1 MGAMNE
7 IRLPEASA
15 VEAGRFDHHALSAKL
30 ERLARLPG
38 ENVSIGEISRAF
50 GDSAFGALM
59 LVLGLIG
66 ILPSLPGTSTVVGVA
81 VMVVAVQLV
90 MGASTL
96 WLPRRLSEK
105 TFPRSA
111 LTALLERTE
120 RPLRWVEAWS
130 SPRLP
135 AWFTPLGRRLIGLL
149 CLVMAVA
156 LALPLPLLNFVPGLS
171 IVFFALGLLQR
182 DGVAVLL
189 GVLTV
194 IATLV
199 GVFFL
204 GWLTVWVASLWS

>member
-1 MGAMNE
+1 MNE
-7 IRLPEASA
+7 IRLPAAPA
-15 VEAGRFDHHALSAKL
+15 VEAARLDNHALSAKL

-38 ENVSIGEISRAF
+38 ERVSIGELAREF

-66 ILPSLPGTSTVVGVA
+66 ILPSLPGTSTVVGIA
-81 VMVVAVQLV
+81 VMVVAVQLT

-105 TFPRSA
+105 SFPRSA
-111 LTALLERTE
+111 LTALLERTR
-120 RPLRWVEAWS
+120 RPFRWVEAWS
-130 SPRLP
+130 IPRLHW
-135 AWFTPLGRRLIGLL
+135 WFTPLGRRLIGVL
-149 CLVMAVA
+149 CLVMAAA
-156 LALPLPLLNFVPGLS
+156 LALPLPFLNFVPGLS

-182 DGVAVLL
+182 DGIAVLL
-189 GVLTV
+189 GVLTT